1 MLWTWNEC
9 NIINQL
15 YFNRKKA
22 NNLWNARKA
31 MLRGKIITT
40 KAYIKIEGSSQIN
53 YLNLHLKELEKI
65 KPKII

>member
-1 MLWTWNEC
+1 
-9 NIINQL
+9 
-15 YFNRKKA
+15 
-22 NNLWNARKA
+22 

-65 KPKII
+65 NLKLSKEIIKIRAEISDIDNRKEF